1 MHKDTG
7 EKLKVVELQEWLKC
21 QNACQKTSYACWAGG
36 KLRFDS
42 YLHRVTVEDHRL
54 QKGNIHSF
62 SWS

>member
-36 KLRFDS
+36 
-42 YLHRVTVEDHRL
+42 
-54 QKGNIHSF
+54 QA
-62 SWS
+62 